1 MDAASITVDG
11 PVHSPPKI
19 GIRNYKPVICEPPPT
34 EGIVSDMSTTITVP
48 TLSDILNSSV
58 PAIAVSFADR
68 VPESDLERARR
79 EGLDVFELRI
89 DRYTSSDREH
99 VLAEVR
105 RFENFPT
112 IATIRTADE
121 GGQWAGSDEERLG
134 LFRAVV
140 PYVNGIDIELASAS
154 ILLDVVPLAKSLRK
168 VVIISNHNFEATPPM
183 EDLEEM
189 ARHAKE
195 RGADFVKL
203 SAMAN
208 SFEDLRTLATFTMR
222 NADLGLIVIAMGQ
235 HGTASRVFFPALG
248 SRLTYAY
255 SRAWPVSGQLT
266 YEETFE
272 HLRLYYP
279 EFNEKKIVE
288 LEILENV

>member
-1 MDAASITVDG
+1 
-11 PVHSPPKI
+11 
-19 GIRNYKPVICEPPPT
+19 
-34 EGIVSDMSTTITVP
+34 MSTTITVSK
-48 TLSDILNSSV
+48 LSEILRSSV
-58 PAIAVSFADR
+58 PAIAVSFADQ
-68 VPESDLERARR
+68 VPEDDLERARR

-99 VLAEVR
+99 VLTEVQ
-105 RFENFPT
+105 RFEGLPT

-121 GGQWAGSDEERLG
+121 GGQWAGSDEERLD
-134 LFRAVV
+134 LLRAVLPHV
-140 PYVNGIDIELASAS
+140 DGIDIELAS
-154 ILLDVVPLAKSLRK
+154 IEVLLKVIPVAKSLGK

-189 ARHAKE
+189 ARRAKE
-195 RGADFVKL
+195 LGADFVKL

-208 SFEDLRTLATFTMR
+208 SFEDLRTLAAFTIT
-222 NADLGLIVIAMGQ
+222 NAELGLIVIAMGQ

-255 SRAWPVSGQLT
+255 SQAWPVSGQLT
-266 YEETFE
+266 YEETFRE
-272 HLRLYYP
+272 LRLYYP
-279 EFNEKKIVE
+279 GFNEKKIIE